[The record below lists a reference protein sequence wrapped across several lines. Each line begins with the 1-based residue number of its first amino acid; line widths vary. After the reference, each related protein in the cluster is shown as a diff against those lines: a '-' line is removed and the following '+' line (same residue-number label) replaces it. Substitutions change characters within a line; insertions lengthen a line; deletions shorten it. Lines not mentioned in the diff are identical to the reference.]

1 MNYKKIAKFIKD
13 ARHLTIWND
22 GSLQYI
28 SDGVAVYPVFGMPK
42 MNEMEMLNFLGLMDK
57 SSAISTV
64 MKPAPEFLKNASYDE
79 CSDSILEKTGPLI
92 INRGEVYRSFYTE
105 SGAVVVKNCYISAVE
120 MGVDKDIPVIHCL
133 TEIRN
138 INAVAVFVGFDL
150 YAIVMPID
158 TKGLYKEYLGLST
171 MLQLAEQAQIRKT
184 TEGFDE
190 GEE

>member
-105 SGAVVVKNCYISAVE
+105 SGASGIYSPTGRACRRNQGKSKAGIYKNMS
-120 MGVDKDIPVIHCL
+120 KSH
-133 TEIRN
+133 R
-138 INAVAVFVGFDL
+138 
-150 YAIVMPID
+150 
-158 TKGLYKEYLGLST
+158 
-171 MLQLAEQAQIRKT
+171 
-184 TEGFDE
+184 
-190 GEE
+190 